1 MSYIQLLAS
10 GVISTDRATLN
21 GIETR
26 QHPIRMGVEA
36 ATVAAAW
43 ALRGGAPYLAF
54 TTGDDAQG
62 FWTPNDR
69 ISRDVNATI
78 RIVLANVAAET
89 STFCEF
95 EIEHVSHDP
104 GVVIPA
110 SGATI
115 NSGDIAV
122 TDAQWTVIE
131 HDFTLAFAEF
141 AATDH
146 GFGFTLTRTTPAGT
160 DAVGDIALLGCSIIY
175 EVDR

>member
-1 MSYIQLLAS
+1 MSYIQLQAS

-36 ATVAAAW
+36 AGLPAAW
-43 ALRGGAPYLAF
+43 AQRGGAPYLAF
-54 TTGDDAQG
+54 TTTDDAQG

-89 STFCEF
+89 SKFCEF
-95 EIEHVSHDP
+95 EIEHQSHDP
-104 GVVIPA
+104 GTLLAA

-122 TDAQWTVIE
+122 TDAQWTIIE
-131 HDFTLAFAEF
+131 HDFTLPFAEF

-146 GFGFTLTRTTPAGT
+146 GFGFTLTRTTPAGAN
-160 DAVGDIALLGCSIIY
+160 AVGDIALLGCSVIY
-175 EVDR
+175 EIDR